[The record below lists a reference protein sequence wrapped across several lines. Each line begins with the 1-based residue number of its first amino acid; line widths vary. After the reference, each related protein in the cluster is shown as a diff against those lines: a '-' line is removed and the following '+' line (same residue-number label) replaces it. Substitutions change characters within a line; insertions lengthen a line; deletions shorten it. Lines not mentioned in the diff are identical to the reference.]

1 MALNNMG
8 LGFNISARDDA
19 SPALDNVAGKL
30 TKTDKAAKAAKV
42 SFEDIGSEAGAIG
55 KKFTMVGVGG
65 AAALGFA
72 ANESMKF
79 HSSVAEVMSI
89 TTRAAFPISE
99 IERIGKE
106 MASTY
111 GGDLNQQ
118 VKTLYQAASSGAT
131 NAAEASAL
139 MTEANKLAVAGFT
152 DSFKAVDAITNV
164 LNAYGM
170 QMTDAE
176 KVSDAMF
183 VTAKVGKTTI
193 DELATQIGRV
203 APTAASV
210 GVSMDDMMSVIA
222 GASTQLGN
230 GTAAIDGLKE
240 GLANIINPSKDA
252 SDEAARLGIKFDA
265 ATLRAKGFN
274 GFLKQITGS
283 AKYNADTMGKLFGSM
298 TAYNTMS
305 ALAANGGKNFN
316 DSLDAMAK
324 KKGAAGDAF
333 NTIAETGA
341 FAATVLKSNLQVAL
355 VGIGDSIAPTIG
367 VFVTMMNNLL
377 KKFNASPPIVKKI
390 VAGILVF
397 GTVAALATGALLGLV
412 AAVTAVAFAGEAALI
427 AAAAAVGLFG
437 QLIVVAAVAAAVF
450 YLFKRAYEEN
460 LGGFADF
467 VDRTYTKVKLAFDGL
482 TQLFSDGAFSG
493 AVMTDMAKAENG
505 GIKAFAITVFMW
517 FSRIKNYFVGIGE
530 GFSSVMATLGPAFT
544 RLVAAI
550 REIGAALGFVQE
562 GPVEA
567 AESFDAFGKMGE
579 RVGAIIGGVATFLI
593 DVFTGVAQ
601 AVKWVVKS
609 FSFMR
614 STGPGLGSAL
624 GSLFDSFTRLGEA
637 LGIVSKTGTSTTSV
651 WAILGGVI
659 GTVVGVI
666 VNTIVM
672 LINVFAAVLAIVSS
686 VVGGVIGMFQ
696 GLWNFIEGFVM
707 VVYGLMT
714 GNWKMVWDGAKLM
727 VFGFVQF
734 VLNALNG
741 LVGAVFSIVDKITGA
756 FGKATNLTAQ
766 LNKEKDSLLNSTQQ
780 GLGIQTA
787 VGGQDRRA
795 LPVVGGAAP
804 ATAGAA
810 QAAANAAGGAGGP
823 PTQVT
828 AVTTIQLDGEKVGE
842 AVTKHQAANGARSGA
857 PTPAAT

>member
-1 MALNNMG
+1 MSMNNMG
-8 LGFNISARDDA
+8 LGLHVSAKDEA
-19 SPALDNVAGKL
+19 SPALENVSNKL
-30 TKTDKAAKAAKV
+30 TKTEKAAKQAKV
-42 SFEDIGSEAGAIG
+42 SFEDIGSEVGSIGKSFTVVGLAGAAG
-55 KKFTMVGVGG
+55 
-65 AAALGFA
+65 LGLA

-79 HSSVAEVMSI
+79 HASVAEVMSI
-89 TTRAAFPISE
+89 TTRAAFPVSE

-170 QMTDAE
+170 KMTDAE

-274 GFLKQITGS
+274 GFLKAITGS

-305 ALAANGGKNFN
+305 ALAANGGKNFS
-316 DSLDAMAK
+316 DSLDAMRTK
-324 KKGAAGDAF
+324 QGAAGDAF
-333 NTIAETGA
+333 KTMAETGA
-341 FAATVLKSNLQVAL
+341 FAATVLKSNLQVAM
-355 VGIGDSIAPTIG
+355 VGLGDAIAPTLG
-367 VFVTMMNNLL
+367 VIITAANTLL
-377 KKFNASPPIVKKI
+377 KKFNASPPIVKKL
-390 VAGILVF
+390 VAGLLIF
-397 GTVAALATGALLGLV
+397 GVVVTLATGALLGLV
-412 AAVTAVAFAGEAALI
+412 AAVIGIATAGEAALI
-427 AAAAAVGLFG
+427 ATAAAIGLFGQVIVVALAAAAVF
-437 QLIVVAAVAAAVF
+437 AF
-450 YLFKRAYEEN
+450 FKKAYEDN
-460 LGGFADF
+460 LGGFGDF
-467 VDRTYTKVKLAFDGL
+467 VDQTYKKVKLAFDALG
-482 TQLFSDGAFSG
+482 QVFSDGEFSG
-493 AVMTDMAKAENG
+493 SVMTDLQKAENG
-505 GIKAFAITVFMW
+505 GIKAFAIQVFLW
-517 FSRIKNYFVGIGE
+517 FNRIKNFFQGIAD
-530 GFSSVMATLGPAFT
+530 GFGSAMGALGPAFT
-544 RLVAAI
+544 RLVQAI
-550 REIGAALGFVQE
+550 KEIGAALGFAQDSPE
-562 GPVEA
+562 DASA
-567 AESFDAFGKMGE
+567 AFSEFGKVGE
-579 RVGAIIGGVATFLI
+579 RIGAVIGSVAGFLI
-593 DVFTGVAQ
+593 DVFTGVAT
-601 AVKWVVKS
+601 AVKWVVKA
-609 FSFMR
+609 FSLMR
-614 STGPGLGSAL
+614 AGGPGLGAAL
-624 GSLFDSFTRLGEA
+624 GNLVDSFVRIGEA
-637 LGIVSKTGTSTTSV
+637 LGIVSKTGSSTSSV
-651 WAILGGVI
+651 WAVLGATI
-659 GTVVGVI
+659 GFVVGVI
-666 VNTIVM
+666 VNTITM
-672 LINVFAAVLAIVSS
+672 LINVFATVLAVVAS

-696 GLWNFIEGFVM
+696 GLWNFLEGFVM
-707 VVYGLMT
+707 IIWGLMT

-741 LVGAVFSIVDKITGA
+741 LVGAVFAIVDKILGA
-756 FGKATNLTAQ
+756 FGKATNLSGQ
-766 LNKEKDSLLNSTQQ
+766 LSKEKDSLLNSMQQ
-780 GLGIQTA
+780 GMGIDAA

-795 LPVVGGAAP
+795 LPVVGGATP
-804 ATAGAA
+804 AAVGAA
-810 QAAANAAGGAGGP
+810 AGSGSAAAGP
-823 PTQVT
+823 PPPPTT
-828 AVTTIQLDGEKVGE
+828 AIVQIQLDGAQVAES
-842 AVTKHQAANGARSGA
+842 VTKHQAGSAAREGA
-857 PTPAAT
+857 PWPTLK